1 MFDYYVHQTVSAF
14 LSVILCLESIVK
26 FQVSLSFV
34 KLKIYKFTAVSL
46 CRNLDVN
53 RVEFRGENANIIDLP
68 GKYCLENQN
77 FPSKV
82 Y

>member
-34 KLKIYKFTAVSL
+34 KLKIYKFTGTGW
-46 CRNLDVN
+46 NL
-53 RVEFRGENANIIDLP
+53 GEKMLI
-68 GKYCLENQN
+68 
-77 FPSKV
+77 
-82 Y
+82 